1 MKIRLLQKCAK
12 TIYKSAVKGDYQEAL
27 QSVNRFSPGHQRKI
41 FTEFNNK
48 AFQKLGNEQ
57 GSSLV
62 VNFAA
67 YKGFQK
73 GLKDIGGTEKIVQ
86 NISESITKDLSQS
99 IERASQKALSELPQ
113 STWGWVKFGAKNTWI
128 DLKQSTKKATNWL
141 KAKFPTKTSTAK
153 PTEVKTTPKPASK
166 AIKVPENIPEDL
178 KPIFANLEGKTGQEF
193 INTAYKN
200 TVKYMKLKGVAP
212 KNIAI
217 TSTDGLTVT
226 GGYDPIQNT
235 IEFSEGFLSKLPHKE
250 QLKLISH
257 ELTHCKQFSTMLR
270 TEGIGI
276 KAYARAIAE
285 NSVNSAI
292 NGSSTDI
299 MFKMRY
305 QKAVANGKEEEFI
318 QKAIDNQVK
327 SMIPQIEKN
336 FADVLKMPKIPA
348 NSPEGKKAYEYL
360 EAQRN
365 YEGLNIIGL
374 GGDAYKNNPLEVEAY
389 GFGDKMADLFEQ
401 YTK

>member
-1 MKIRLLQKCAK
+1 MFE
-12 TIYKSAVKGDYQEAL
+12 SAVKREYQEAL
-27 QSVNRFSPGHQRKI
+27 QSVNRFSPEQQRKI
-41 FTEFNNK
+41 FTAFNNK
-48 AFQKLGNEQ
+48 ATQTLGVDQ
-57 GSSLV
+57 GTSLV
-62 VNFAA
+62 MNFAA
-67 YKGFQK
+67 YRGLQK

-86 NISESITKDLSQS
+86 DISESITKDLSQS
-99 IERASQKALSELPQ
+99 IERASSKALEELPQ
-113 STWGWVKFGAKNTWI
+113 TTFGWVKLGIKDSWESAKGITQKARSWI
-128 DLKQSTKKATNWL
+128 EKKLTSPSKGVTTKKTKSSL
-141 KAKFPTKTSTAK
+141 KI
-153 PTEVKTTPKPASK
+153 SK
-166 AIKVPENIPEDL
+166 NIPEDL
-178 KPIFANLEGKTGQEF
+178 KPIFANLKGKTGQEF
-193 INTAYKN
+193 INTSYEN

-235 IEFSEGFLSKLPHKE
+235 IEFSEGFLSKLPPKE

-270 TEGIGI
+270 TEGIGVE
-276 KAYARAIAE
+276 AYARAIAE

-292 NGSSTDI
+292 NGSFSNI
-299 MFKMRY
+299 MFKMSY
-305 QKAVANGKEEEFI
+305 KKAVANGKGEEFI
-318 QKAIDNQVK
+318 QKAIDNQVQ

-401 YTK
+401 YTKKA